1 MSDHRQS
8 DRFIKGIAKDIKEK
22 DIDIDHGLFNYIYH
36 KLKFQSVSKE
46 DRKHNLYEE
55 EMFKRWCRN
64 KREKT
69 SAFVTPTWNYCCQF
83 ISNDN
88 KALTKDNHI
97 KVYIPL
103 DYSHIEDGV
112 NQIFDFLDKN
122 NISHLSR
129 VSETISNTD
138 VIVHLLSEEDLKK
151 LLTFVNKNRYLQEG
165 LIRPNPF
172 AYNEGNIALA
182 SDGNISY
189 NQTVAN
195 YILLYMKR
203 LMETNSLGEA
213 SLKGFYKFVIN
224 YYALTFVE
232 ERNPE
237 RPFVLKKFAKDFSYI
252 DGEELDVDDES
263 IVEDYKYVTKLI
275 IESQAKDFKLDNFVK
290 HYNMVVGKRSRN
302 QEVDFEAV
310 DNTLAKL
317 IEIMIEKGDSNYNT
331 WNIISYIETG
341 DPRCLT
347 SFGNSRNMVVNSS
360 FRDDIL
366 YMLKMKKMKAND
378 YVTQFYNKMFVLDEE
393 VKELLKE
400 YLAYGDY
407 KYGREDTR
415 EYLDGYVS
423 TLNDAY
429 ITNDSGFRSRFRELN
444 MSNKIR
450 LYMKATGRNID
461 YVIDICRP
469 RRK

>member
-1 MSDHRQS
+1 MSDHKQS
-8 DRFIKGIAKDIKEK
+8 DRFIKSIAKAIKDK
-22 DIDIDHGLFNYIYH
+22 NLDIDHSLFNYIYH
-36 KLKFQSVSKE
+36 KLMFQRVAKE
-46 DRKHNLYEE
+46 DYKHSLHDEG
-55 EMFKRWCRN
+55 MFKRWCQN

-69 SAFVTPTWNYCCQF
+69 NTFVTPAWTYCCQF
-83 ISNDN
+83 ISSDN
-88 KALTKDNHI
+88 KALTRDNHI

-103 DYSHIEDGV
+103 DYAHIEKGV

-129 VSETISNTD
+129 VSDVISNND
-138 VIVHLLSEEDLKK
+138 VIVHLLNEKDLNK
-151 LLTFVNKNRYLQEG
+151 LLTFIKNNKYLQEG
-165 LIRPNPF
+165 LIKPNPF

-203 LMETNSLGEA
+203 LKQTNSLDLA

-237 RPFVLKKFAKDFSYI
+237 RPFILRNFAKDFSYI
-252 DGEELDVDDES
+252 NDEEIDVSDPS
-263 IVEDYKYVTKLI
+263 LIEDYQYVTKLI
-275 IESQAKDFKLDNFVK
+275 LESQAKDYRLEHFVK
-290 HYNMVVGKRSRN
+290 HYNNVVKQRENN
-302 QEVDFEAV
+302 QEKDFGAV

-341 DPRCLT
+341 DPRYLT
-347 SFGNSRNMVVNSS
+347 SFGNSRNMVCNSS
-360 FRDDIL
+360 FREDIL
-366 YMLKMKKMKAND
+366 YMLKMKRMSIND
-378 YVTQFYNKMFVLDEE
+378 YVKQFYNKMFVLDED
-393 VKELLKE
+393 VKQLLKE

-415 EYLDGYVS
+415 EYLAGYVTS
-423 TLNDAY
+423 LNDAY
-429 ITNDSGFRSRFRELN
+429 ITNDSGFRSRFKELN
-444 MSNKIR
+444 MSNKLR
-450 LYMKATGRNID
+450 LYMKATGHNLD
-461 YVIDICRP
+461 YVIEMCRP